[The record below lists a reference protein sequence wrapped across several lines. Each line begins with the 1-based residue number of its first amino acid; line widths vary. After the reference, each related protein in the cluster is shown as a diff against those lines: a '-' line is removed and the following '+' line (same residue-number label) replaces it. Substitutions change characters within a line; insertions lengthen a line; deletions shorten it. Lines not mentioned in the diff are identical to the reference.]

1 MIKYVQI
8 VVNTPLAMPVS
19 REKEQDIVSESLG
32 EEDLAPVQSLVKEDA
47 RAALPLEDAHAE
59 LPDEEV
65 EPAESPYDRTFTYSI
80 PERLAGQIAL
90 GQLVWVPFGKRRL
103 QGVIVAFSDT
113 SPVEQTKDIEEIVDP
128 RPFLSQVHLDL
139 ARWIAL
145 TYLCAYNSAI
155 QMMLPLGI
163 AQQTEILLSLAPDVA
178 RDNLTPK
185 QTALVELLA
194 RDGETKLRA
203 LPRELH
209 SAIEPLARR
218 GSVVKHTTIAPPR
231 AKPQR
236 IKAVRMISDKLPSS
250 LMFRVAQVDVLE
262 HLAFANRVVTVKELR
277 SATKCTPL
285 ALNKLAEK
293 KFIVIQSSLDL
304 LVPIASRRELRAI
317 RQTVQCKSSKQ
328 VSALVAI
335 QEHGRSTNLETLKR
349 LQISKATIRVL
360 AGKGF
365 VKINPQSR
373 FVRLVDNAK
382 TTRDQVGVETQ
393 RVLRWLGRHKRPV
406 PLEMLQKAT
415 GCDRVVVR
423 NLVYQNLIE
432 VFTQPLTVIPI
443 LERSVESLCSSTT
456 RKLLAAIDS
465 LRMRRT
471 PIPYSEFRNQTGLSP
486 ALIRKLIDLRCVRR
500 EKKDP
505 TVLLNI
511 SPLEALSEASQIRKS
526 GRLNRVVDF
535 LKHESG
541 AVWVS
546 ALYAE
551 TGCTRADLQKLETA
565 GVVALEEEEVWRDSL
580 AGRVFD
586 VVELPKLTP
595 EQERVWKEIAVS
607 LRGAILSERS
617 ESKDATKQSPTS
629 NLEIASHPLLATP
642 QCFLLHGV
650 TGSGKTEIYMRALAE
665 IIAQGKQGIV
675 LVPEISLTPQTIR
688 RFGARFK
695 RVAVVHSQLS
705 IGERY
710 DTWRRCRD
718 GLVDVV
724 IGARSAL
731 FAPLPNLGLIAMD
744 EEHDPSYKQ
753 AEVPHYHA
761 REVALEL
768 ARRVGATVILGDATP
783 DVETYYR
790 ATRGEFK
797 LLELPKRVMGHRAVI
812 EHEAS
817 QFAIRDS
824 QLATREV
831 GAEYADARYLELPPV
846 EIVDLRA
853 ELKAGNRSMF
863 SRALQREMARV
874 LAAHEQVILF
884 LNRRGTATFI
894 LCRDCGHVFKC
905 RRCDNPMTYHG
916 AGDQLICHHC
926 NRRDRVP
933 TKCPQCGSARIRY
946 FGVGTEKVE
955 AEIQALFPKA
965 RTLRWD
971 WDVTRG
977 KESHEAIL
985 EKFITRQADILI
997 GTQMIAKGLDLP
1009 FVTLVGVVSADTS
1022 LNLPDFRA
1030 GERTFQLLTQVAGR
1044 AGRSILGGKVI
1055 VQTYNP
1061 DHYAIVAASA
1071 HDYRAFYEREIAFRR
1086 EQNYPPYSRLIRLL
1100 YSHANE
1106 KRAQEESARMYR
1118 ALTTRIAQRGLPALD
1133 LIGPA
1138 PAFFHRVR
1146 GGYRHQI
1153 ILRGEDPH
1161 ALIADLALP
1170 LGWRV
1175 DVDPVSVL

>member
-1 MIKYVQI
+1 MKYAQI
-8 VVNTPLAMPVS
+8 VVNTPLIVTKPNEQERDAAESS
-19 REKEQDIVSESLG
+19 RE
-32 EEDLAPVQSLVKEDA
+32 
-47 RAALPLEDAHAE
+47 RA
-59 LPDEEV
+59 
-65 EPAESPYDRTFTYSI
+65 FTYSI
-80 PERLAGQIAL
+80 PEHLADSVAL
-90 GQLVWVPFGKRRL
+90 GQLVWVPFGARRL
-103 QGVIVAFSDT
+103 QGVVIAFSDT
-113 SPVEQTKDIEEIVDP
+113 SPVEQTKDIEAIVDA
-128 RPFLSQVHLDL
+128 RPFLSPIHLDL
-139 ARWIAL
+139 ARWIAR
-145 TYLCAYNSAI
+145 TYLCSLHAAI
-155 QMMLPLGI
+155 GLMLPPGVE
-163 AQQTEILLSLAPDVA
+163 QQTEILLSLAPEA
-178 RDNLTPK
+178 PHDNLTPK
-185 QTALVELLA
+185 QTALVEQLA

-209 SAIEPLARR
+209 SAMEPLTRR
-218 GSVVKHTTIAPPR
+218 GILVKRSIVAPAQAQP
-231 AKPQR
+231 K
-236 IKAVRMISDKLPSS
+236 
-250 LMFRVAQVDVLE
+250 RV
-262 HLAFANRVVTVKELR
+262 
-277 SATKCTPL
+277 
-285 ALNKLAEK
+285 
-293 KFIVIQSSLDL
+293 
-304 LVPIASRRELRAI
+304 
-317 RQTVQCKSSKQ
+317 KS
-328 VSALVAI
+328 
-335 QEHGRSTNLETLKR
+335 
-349 LQISKATIRVL
+349 
-360 AGKGF
+360 
-365 VKINPQSR
+365 
-373 FVRLVDNAK
+373 VRLVS
-382 TTRDQVGVETQ
+382 E
-393 RVLRWLGRHKRPV
+393 
-406 PLEMLQKAT
+406 
-415 GCDRVVVR
+415 
-423 NLVYQNLIE
+423 
-432 VFTQPLTVIPI
+432 
-443 LERSVESLCSSTT
+443 ESLAN
-456 RKLLAAIDS
+456 LHP
-465 LRMRRT
+465 RT
-471 PIPYSEFRNQTGLSP
+471 Q
-486 ALIRKLIDLRCVRR
+486 
-500 EKKDP
+500 EK
-505 TVLLNI
+505 
-511 SPLEALSEASQIRKS
+511 AR
-526 GRLNRVVDF
+526 RVVDF
-535 LKHESG
+535 LRGESG

-546 ALYAE
+546 AVYAE
-551 TGCTRADLQKLETA
+551 TDCTRADLQKLEAA

-580 AGRVFD
+580 AERVFD
-586 VVELPKLTP
+586 VVEPPKLTL
-595 EQERVWKEIAVS
+595 EQERAFQQIISGFRFQVS
-607 LRGAILSERS
+607 SGQPETL
-617 ESKDATKQSPTS
+617 
-629 NLEIASHPLLATP
+629 NLKPET
-642 QCFLLHGV
+642 FLLHGV

-753 AEVPHYHA
+753 AEMPHYHA

-768 ARRVGATVILGDATP
+768 ARRVGATVIFGDATP

-790 ATRGEFK
+790 ATRGEFT

-817 QFAIRDS
+817 QFAIRNS
-824 QLATREV
+824 QLAVHEA
-831 GAEYADARYLELPPV
+831 GADYAEARYLELPPV

-853 ELKAGNRSMF
+853 ELKVGNRSMF

-874 LAAHEQVILF
+874 LAAREQVILF

-905 RRCDNPMTYHG
+905 RRCDNPMTFHG
-916 AGDQLICHHC
+916 SGDQLVCHHC
-926 NRRDRVP
+926 NRRERVP
-933 TKCPQCGSARIRY
+933 TKCPQCGGARIRY

-955 AEIQALFPKA
+955 AEIQAMFPKA

-985 EKFITRQADILI
+985 EKFTMRQADILI
-997 GTQMIAKGLDLP
+997 GTQMIAKGLDMP
-1009 FVTLVGVVSADTS
+1009 FVTLVGVISADTS

-1071 HDYRAFYEREIAFRR
+1071 HDYRSFYEREIAFRR
-1086 EQNYPPYSRLIRLL
+1086 EQGYPPFNRLIRLL
-1100 YSHANE
+1100 YSHAND
-1106 KRAQEESARMYR
+1106 KRAQEESARMFGV
-1118 ALTTRIAQRGLPALD
+1118 LQTRIAQRGLPSLD

-1146 GGYRHQI
+1146 GGYRYQI
-1153 ILRGEDPH
+1153 ILRGQDPH